1 MTIKKQIPKGY
12 KIYRTIEGKFAAHI
26 GPYYTRYKY
35 PNTEFLVLVED
46 KQSNLNNV
54 AHGGFL
60 MAYADSVGGY
70 FAYNSVKKP
79 IVTVNLNSEFIRP
92 VPVKSLLK
100 AKGKVKKSGKR
111 LIFIEIEMYIEKKIV
126 FKSSG
131 IWQII
136 NIVSNTALKEII
148 KEPRPSNTQNVN
160 AFDAINPGNDYGMPS
175 GHAQL
180 VFSQVSFIALT
191 FKNNLLTFV
200 AFIQSILTVI
210 QRYQY
215 RKHTAFQL
223 FVGAIIGTLTG
234 CMANHILISRISMS

>member
-1 MTIKKQIPKGY
+1 MVDPQIS
-12 KIYRTIEGKFAAHI
+12 TANTSTNAATNAAISNIVINILAQLGHA
-26 GPYYTRYKY
+26 GPLILLVIIIIFSLYT
-35 PNTEFLVLVED
+35 NT
-46 KQSNLNNV
+46 
-54 AHGGFL
+54 
-60 MAYADSVGGY
+60 
-70 FAYNSVKKP
+70 P
-79 IVTVNLNSEFIRP
+79 
-92 VPVKSLLK
+92 KSLNM
-100 AKGKVKKSGKR
+100 STQT
-111 LIFIEIEMYIEKKIV
+111 YIIIIL
-126 FKSSG
+126 

-160 AFDAINPGNDYGMPS
+160 TFDAINLGNDYGMPS

-180 VFSQVSFIALT
+180 VFSQLSFIALT

-234 CMANHILISRISMS
+234 CMANHILISRKSMS

>member
-1 MTIKKQIPKGY
+1 MVDPQIS
-12 KIYRTIEGKFAAHI
+12 TNTSTHAATNASTAANAAISNIVINILAQLGHA
-26 GPYYTRYKY
+26 GPLILLVIIIIFSLYT
-35 PNTEFLVLVED
+35 NT
-46 KQSNLNNV
+46 
-54 AHGGFL
+54 
-60 MAYADSVGGY
+60 
-70 FAYNSVKKP
+70 P
-79 IVTVNLNSEFIRP
+79 
-92 VPVKSLLK
+92 KSLNM
-100 AKGKVKKSGKR
+100 STQT
-111 LIFIEIEMYIEKKIV
+111 YIIIIL
-126 FKSSG
+126 

-180 VFSQVSFIALT
+180 VFSQLSFIALT

-234 CMANHILISRISMS
+234 CMANHILISRKSMS

>member
-1 MTIKKQIPKGY
+1 MVDPQIS
-12 KIYRTIEGKFAAHI
+12 TNASTAATNAAISNIVINILAQLGHA
-26 GPYYTRYKY
+26 GPLILLVIIIIFSLYT
-35 PNTEFLVLVED
+35 NT
-46 KQSNLNNV
+46 
-54 AHGGFL
+54 
-60 MAYADSVGGY
+60 
-70 FAYNSVKKP
+70 P
-79 IVTVNLNSEFIRP
+79 
-92 VPVKSLLK
+92 KSLNM
-100 AKGKVKKSGKR
+100 STQT
-111 LIFIEIEMYIEKKIV
+111 YIIIIL
-126 FKSSG
+126 

-160 AFDAINPGNDYGMPS
+160 AIDAINPGNDYGMPS

-180 VFSQVSFIALT
+180 VFSQLSFIALT

-234 CMANHILISRISMS
+234 CMANHILISRKSMS